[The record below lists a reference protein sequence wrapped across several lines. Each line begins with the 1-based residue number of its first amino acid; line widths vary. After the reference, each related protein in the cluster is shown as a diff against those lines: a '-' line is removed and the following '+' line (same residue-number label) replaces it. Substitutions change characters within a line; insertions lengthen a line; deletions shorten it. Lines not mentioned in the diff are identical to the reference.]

1 MEEII
6 DHLSRE
12 YPHLSPQL
20 QRAALV
26 ILGNPGDVAIN
37 SMRALAARAKV
48 SPPTML
54 RLAQRL
60 GFQNYEAFRHVFKQV
75 VAGSSYGIRADGLR
89 KATDK
94 QGIAGLVEATVDAAE
109 NGFERFCD
117 PIFALSLERIA
128 DIIVAAQRTF
138 VVASGSSFGQAVSFQ
153 YVCRMAIPTIELANG
168 FGIRS
173 VGEVAFAGVDDAVLA
188 ISTSPYANATVDATR
203 FAKQRGAKVA
213 VVTDNRASP
222 LARIAD
228 AAIIT
233 DTHSPHYFP
242 STISLNTTL
251 EILSA
256 LVAVKR
262 GQAGVDAISDYEAA
276 LKDSE
281 YYWDE
286 TR

>member
-12 YPHLSPQL
+12 YPRLSPQL

-26 ILGNPGDVAIN
+26 ILGNPGGVAIN
-37 SMRALAARAKV
+37 SMRTLAARAKV

-60 GFQNYEAFRHVFKQV
+60 GFENYEAFRNVFKEI

-94 QGIAGLVEATVDAAE
+94 QGIAGLVEATVEAAAT
-109 NGFERFCD
+109 GFERFRD
-117 PIFALSLERIA
+117 PMFALSLERIA
-128 DIIVAAQRTF
+128 DIMVGANRTF

-153 YVCRMAIPTIELANG
+153 YVCRMALPSVELADG
-168 FGIRS
+168 LGIS
-173 VGEVAFAGVDDAVLA
+173 SMGEVAFAGVDDAVLA

-203 FAKQRGAKVA
+203 FAKERGATVA

-228 AAIIT
+228 AAILT

-242 STISLNTTL
+242 STICLNITL

-256 LVAVKR
+256 LIAVKC
-262 GQAGVDAISDYEAA
+262 GNAGVAAISDYEAVLRA
-276 LKDSE
+276 ND
-281 YYWDE
+281 YYWTD
-286 TR
+286 TP